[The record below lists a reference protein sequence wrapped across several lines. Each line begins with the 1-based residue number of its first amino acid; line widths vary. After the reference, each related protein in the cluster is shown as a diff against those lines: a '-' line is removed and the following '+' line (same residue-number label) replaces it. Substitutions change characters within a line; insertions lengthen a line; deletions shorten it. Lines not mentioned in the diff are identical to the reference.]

1 MKNKT
6 TTGQAGTHHEPTEPQ
21 WDAAN
26 PNESF
31 SRYAESL
38 RRKAKWMFLKDKTHA
53 EMMFVFRSAGKGI
66 LLLVRGNRDAFV
78 EKLKELIRGSDVVG
92 VVHVCEAWTRFGGS
106 KDHITK
112 QIMMGE
118 MGVSDLR
125 PEHRGEALFTAIQS
139 RDGRSFCWIDPI
151 LRDAKTGKVSLR
163 EGFKLDKIEGR
174 FGGLFG

>member
-1 MKNKT
+1 MNDNKRIKNL
-6 TTGQAGTHHEPTEPQ
+6 AEPENPQ
-21 WDAAN
+21 WNAAN

-38 RRKAKWMFLKDKTHA
+38 HEKAKWTFLKDKTHV
-53 EMMFVFRSAGKGI
+53 EIIFVFHSTGKGI
-66 LLLVRGNRDAFV
+66 LLLVRGDRDAFV
-78 EKLKELIRGSDVVG
+78 EKLKELIRRNDIIGI
-92 VVHVCEAWTRFGGS
+92 VHICEAWTRFGDN

-139 RDGRSFCWIDPI
+139 RDGQSFCWIDPI
-151 LRDAKTGKVSLR
+151 LRDKTGKVSLR
-163 EGFKLDKIEGR
+163 DGFKLDKIEGR
-174 FGGLFG
+174 FGGLFGEV